1 MNACV
6 ANTNNIHLDG
16 ITCYSL
22 QSNCADPMSISVS
35 V

>member
-1 MNACV
+1 MSACV

-16 ITCYSL
+16 ITCNKY
-22 QSNCADPMSISVS
+22 CADPMSVSVS